1 MKTIENYLVATDG
14 SDNALRAAKHA
25 AEMMKCNPNA
35 KVTVLYVRPRAADMV
50 VHHPFVNAQIAD
62 DEINQV
68 AQSAVKK
75 TVAVFEE
82 ALLKVNSVIITG
94 EPGSDI
100 AEYAKDNGFGI
111 IIMGTRGLSNLRGI
125 IMGSVSHQI
134 LHFSDVP
141 VLFVK

>member
-1 MKTIENYLVATDG
+1 MINTYLLATDG

-25 AEMMKCNPNA
+25 AEMMKGNPNA
-35 KVTVLYVRPRAADMV
+35 KVTVLYVRPRADEMIRF
-50 VHHPFVNAQIAD
+50 HPFVNAQIAD
-62 DEINQV
+62 DEINEV

-75 TVAVFEE
+75 TVAVFEAE
-82 ALLKVNSVIITG
+82 GLTVKSDIIYG

-100 AEYAKDNGFGI
+100 AEYAKDNGFGM
-111 IIMGTRGLSNLRGI
+111 IIMGTRGLSNLKGI

-134 LHFSDVP
+134 LHFSDLP